1 MKQTSTLVKT
11 SNEPNLLKL
20 HGTGWHSVVHM
31 RSRASAP
38 PMLAVCIGAMFCPIE
53 LESGEIGYNSSTE
66 ARTLRTQSASIC
78 PRLSRL
84 IATSA
89 ETMSSQEH
97 LAQCLGPVVRC
108 GRLHAV
114 RTRKRPNDCT
124 VRAHDLR
131 RKGRRSERKVRHSF
145 KRSTGFCGSDP
156 SMAFSIV
163 FRSDTTNLNRTPLS
177 QPVVRF
183 F

>member
-1 MKQTSTLVKT
+1 VAPCGSHCAHARARAQCLQFASVQCSAR
-11 SNEPNLLKL
+11 SNGSPGKL
-20 HGTGWHSVVHM
+20 GTIPAL
-31 RSRASAP
+31 RQ
-38 PMLAVCIGAMFCPIE
+38 
-53 LESGEIGYNSSTE
+53 
-66 ARTLRTQSASIC
+66 RTLRTQSASIC

-114 RTRKRPNDCT
+114 RTRKRPNDCK

-183 F
+183 L